1 MFCGMAVFLV
11 GMKGSLLY
19 YLGILFITTRMHEIL
34 IGDMP
39 HPLYDK
45 ENESI
50 LVKYLEGVPG

>member
-1 MFCGMAVFLV
+1 MAVFLV
-11 GMKGSLLY
+11 GMKGSLVY
-19 YLGILFITTRMHEIL
+19 YLGILFITTRMHESL

>member
-1 MFCGMAVFLV
+1 MAVFLV
-11 GMKGSLLY
+11 GMKGSLVY
-19 YLGILFITTRMHEIL
+19 YLGILFITTRMHESL

-50 LVKYLEGVPG
+50 LVKHLEGAPG